1 MIEMARRVSGIFK
14 HHWIFM
20 HQLPFGA
27 KMTEKL
33 FRIVEGQHHGLGKET
48 DRAWSFVWGS
58 RSPVFRSISW
68 VLTTIPRTQAE
79 PERLF
84 MVGGIP
90 FYISYEVEPW
100 VSDQVFD
107 WDDKGGVV
115 SHAA

>member
-1 MIEMARRVSGIFK
+1 
-14 HHWIFM
+14 M

-33 FRIVEGQHHGLGKET
+33 FRVVEEQNHGLGKGT

-58 RSPVFRSISW
+58 RSPLFRTISW
-68 VLTTIPRTQAE
+68 VLTTIPRTKAE

-84 MVGGIP
+84 TVAGIP

-100 VSDQVFD
+100 VNDQVFD
-107 WDDKGGVV
+107 WDDKEGVV
-115 SHAA
+115 SHAPD

>member
-1 MIEMARRVSGIFK
+1 
-14 HHWIFM
+14 M

-33 FRIVEGQHHGLGKET
+33 FRIVEQQHHQLEKGT

-58 RSPVFRSISW
+58 RSPLFRTISW
-68 VLTTIPRTQAE
+68 VLTTIPRTNAE

-84 MVGGIP
+84 IVAGIP

-100 VSDQVFD
+100 VNDQVFD
-107 WDDKGGVV
+107 WDDKEGVV
-115 SHAA
+115 SHGS

>member
-1 MIEMARRVSGIFK
+1 
-14 HHWIFM
+14 M

-33 FRIVEGQHHGLGKET
+33 FRIVEEQHHGLGKGT

-58 RSPVFRSISW
+58 RNVVFRSVSW

-84 MVGGIP
+84 IVAGIP
-90 FYISYEVEPW
+90 FFISYEVEPL

-115 SHAA
+115 SHAS